1 MTMKYV
7 KQIITLIAISIST
20 LTLAQNG
27 EDLFKSKCNVCHM
40 LGKDGTGP
48 DLKNVRGKWAEAEEA
63 DFIYEWVKD
72 PDALITSGKSKR
84 AEVANEFSPAAMT
97 PQDITNEE
105 IDAIFDFIDSYITP
119 TIEDKSTKVVSE
131 KIVKYVPN
139 YKENLMLF
147 YFLLFTLGV
156 ILLAILLIASSMG
169 SFVKM
174 EMNQKIKESKGKIT
188 KTILL
193 AIGSFGAITASN
205 VSNALSVVPQG
216 ESDPS
221 IPWLLVEDSDIYL
234 MVFLNIALLFVLFY
248 FKKIFTDLFK
258 TIHPPK
264 PKKTKISKRRQRKLT
279 INDVLTGAVDIEK
292 EHTILMEHEYDGI
305 KELDNNLPTWWVWMF
320 YGTIVFAV
328 VYIFI
333 YHIFGTADLQQA
345 EYENSMKKA
354 EIEVNA
360 YLDKMSMNVDE
371 SNVTLMLDEKD
382 LVVGKTLYDVN
393 CVACHNPN
401 GEGNIGPNLT
411 DNTWIY
417 NYDIKDVFSTVKNG
431 TNKGMPEHSS
441 KLNPIQ
447 LQQVS
452 SFILSMP
459 EAKGKAAEGDIIEE

>member
-7 KQIITLIAISIST
+7 KQIITLIAITFST
-20 LTLAQNG
+20 VTLAQDG
-27 EDLFKSKCNVCHM
+27 EGLFKSKCNVCHM

-48 DLKNVRGKWAEAEEA
+48 DLKNIRDKWVEAEEA
-63 DFIYEWVKD
+63 DFIYEWVKN
-72 PDALITSGKSKR
+72 PDALIATGKSQR
-84 AEVANEFSPAAMT
+84 AIVANEFSPAGMT
-97 PQDITNEE
+97 PQDVTNEDKTTE
-105 IDAIFDFIDSYITP
+105 VVAEK
-119 TIEDKSTKVVSE
+119 TI
-131 KIVKYVPN
+131 KYVPN
-139 YKENLMLF
+139 YKNNLKIF
-147 YFLLFTLGV
+147 YFLVFTLGV
-156 ILLAILLIASSMG
+156 MLLAIILVASSMG
-169 SFVKM
+169 SFVKI
-174 EMNQKIKESKGKIT
+174 EMYQKIKESKGKTI

-193 AIGSFGAITASN
+193 AIGSFGAITATS

-216 ESDPS
+216 EGGTD

-234 MVFLNIALLFVLFY
+234 MVFLNIALLFVLIY
-248 FKKIFTDLFK
+248 FKKSFTDIFEM
-258 TIHPPK
+258 IHPPK
-264 PKKTKISKRRQRKLT
+264 PKKANISKRKQRKLT

-320 YGTIVFAV
+320 YATIIFAV
-328 VYIFI
+328 VYIFNF
-333 YHIFGTADLQQA
+333 HILGTSDLQQA
-345 EYENSMKKA
+345 EYENSMKEA

-382 LVVGKTLYDVN
+382 LATGKTLYDVN

-411 DNTWIY
+411 DNTWVY
-417 NYDIKDVFSTVKNG
+417 GYDIKDVFSTVKNG

-452 SFILSMP
+452 SFVLSMP
-459 EAKGKAAEGDIIEE
+459 EAKGKAPEGDNIEE